1 MNFLAPL
8 FFVALAGLAIPVL
21 LHLTQREKKQIVH
34 FPSLMFV
41 RRIPYQSV
49 RRRKI
54 HNWLLLMVRLTALAL
69 IVLAFARP
77 LFTSTDAAPAIGDG
91 AREVVVLLDTSYSM
105 GFANRWESAR
115 AAAYAQIDGLSGAD
129 RGSIVFFSS
138 GAEIAVRSAPE
149 HSALRAAVSTAKPGA
164 GATRYAPALKVA
176 GGIVA
181 ESTLPRRE
189 VILISDFQ
197 RGGWRG
203 EEGARLPEGTVMTP
217 VPVTASLDKP
227 NVSIT
232 AVSLARSSFSNQERV
247 TVTAGLTNRADKP
260 VSGQTLTLEVGGIPV
275 ANKPV
280 TLDAGGSTSIS
291 FDPVT
296 VSSRNLR
303 GTVRLSDDALP
314 TDNAFNFVVSPSE
327 PVRVAV
333 VDRGGAGT
341 GLYLARALA
350 VGESPRFEMT
360 NRQVD
365 TLSDDDLRRHAAVV
379 LNDVVVSTGLAR
391 RLLRYVEQG
400 GGLLVATG
408 PRTSWPADVDLLPG
422 TIGNPVD
429 RTGVRADAARVGAL
443 EYAHPIFEPFRA
455 PRSGNFAT
463 VPVYGYRSV
472 TAAPGAQVL
481 ARFDGSAPAVIE
493 RRVGSGRVVLWASTL
508 DTSWSDLPTRGV
520 FLPFIHQSM
529 RYLSGY
535 SEPRPWLTVGQVLDA
550 SSGVL
555 SKADAGQRVVLTPSG
570 RRVPL
575 QDEGSDV
582 MELTEQG
589 FYELRSS
596 QNDVVVVAANVD
608 AAESDLTPMDPKEI
622 VAAALG
628 APGGVQGGG
637 GPGVPLTPEAQEK
650 NQRLWWYLLV
660 AGIVLLGVDTVMSNR
675 MAKA

>member
-1 MNFLAPL
+1 MSFLAPL

-21 LHLTQREKKQIVH
+21 LHLTQREKKQIVR

-77 LFTSTDAAPAIGDG
+77 LISSADTTPAVGEG

-105 GFANRWESAR
+105 GFADRWENAR
-115 AAAYAQIDGLSGAD
+115 AAAHAEVSKLSSAD
-129 RGSIVFFSS
+129 RGSVVLFSS

-149 HSALRAAVSTAKPGA
+149 QNALSAAVATAKPGA

-176 GGIVA
+176 GSIVA
-181 ESTLPRRE
+181 DSTLPRRE

-203 EEGARLPEGTVMTP
+203 EEGARLPEGTLLTP
-217 VPVTASLDKP
+217 VPISASVDRA
-227 NVSIT
+227 NVSVT
-232 AVSLARSSFSNQERV
+232 AVSLARSAFSNQERV
-247 TVTAGLTNRADKP
+247 TVTAGLTNRTERA
-260 VSGQTLTLEVGGIPV
+260 VSGQTISLEVDGIPV
-275 ANKPV
+275 ASKPV
-280 TLDAGGSTSIS
+280 TIEPGGSTSLT
-291 FDPVT
+291 FEPVT
-296 VSSRNLR
+296 VSHRNMR
-303 GTVRLSDDALP
+303 GAVRLSDDALA
-314 TDNAFNFVVSPSE
+314 TDNTFNFVISPTE

-333 VDRGGAGT
+333 VDRGSAAA

-360 NRQVD
+360 NRQAD
-365 TLSDDDLRRHAAVV
+365 TLSDDDLRRHAVVV
-379 LNDVVVSTGLAR
+379 LNDVPVTTGLAR
-391 RLLRYVEQG
+391 RLLRFVEQG
-400 GGLLVATG
+400 GGLFVAAG
-408 PRTSWPADVDLLPG
+408 ERASWPGDVDLLPG
-422 TIGNPVD
+422 SIGNPVD
-429 RTGVRADAARVGAL
+429 RTRQDARVGAL

-455 PRSGNFAT
+455 PRSGNFAAI
-463 VPVYGYRSV
+463 PVYGYRNV
-472 TAAPGAQVL
+472 TVAPGAQVL
-481 ARFDGSAPAVIE
+481 AKFDGTAPAVIE
-493 RRVGSGRVVLWASTL
+493 RRVGGGHVVLWASTL
-508 DTSWSDLPTRGV
+508 DTSWSNLPTRGV

-529 RYLSGY
+529 RHLSRY
-535 SEPRPWLTVGQVLDA
+535 SEPRPWLNVGQVLDA
-550 SSGVL
+550 SRGVV
-555 SKADAGQRVVLTPSG
+555 SKADTGQRVVLTPSG

-589 FYELRSS
+589 FYELRRGEGD
-596 QNDVVVVAANVD
+596 DVTVVAANVE
-608 AAESDLTPMDPKEI
+608 AAEADLTPMDPKEI
-622 VAAALG
+622 VAAAIG
-628 APGGVQGGG
+628 APGSAQGGG
-637 GPGVPLTPEAQEK
+637 GPGVPLTPEAQER